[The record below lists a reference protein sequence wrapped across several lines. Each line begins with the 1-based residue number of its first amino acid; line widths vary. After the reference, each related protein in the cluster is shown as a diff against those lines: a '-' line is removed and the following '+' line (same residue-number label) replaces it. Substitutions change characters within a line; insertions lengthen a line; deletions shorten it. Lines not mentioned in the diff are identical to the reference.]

1 MIGKKFGKLTVLEEL
16 PERKHGKIIYQCKCD
31 CGNITNV
38 LGCHLRNGNT
48 KSCGCL
54 KYEHKI
60 IKHGKCNTRLYRQWK
75 NMKQRCYNKN
85 YDRYKD
91 YGARGI
97 NICDEWLHD
106 FQAFYDWAMNNGY
119 NDNLTIDRIDNN
131 KGYSQDNCR
140 WVDIK
145 TQCNNT
151 RRNVFITYDGKTQTI
166 AQWGHEL
173 NIDVDK
179 ISARH
184 RAGWSDKECLFGK
197 EV

>member
-1 MIGKKFGKLTVLEEL
+1 MIGKKFGKLTILEEL
-16 PERKHGKIIYQCKCD
+16 PERKHGKIVYRCKCD

-38 LGCHLRNGNT
+38 LGCHLRSGNT

-60 IKHGKCNTRLYRQWK
+60 LKHGKCNTKLYTTWK
-75 NMKQRCYNKN
+75 NIKQRCYNKN

-97 NICDEWLHD
+97 QVCDEWKND
-106 FQAFYDWAMNNGY
+106 FYCFYNWAINNGY
-119 NDNLTIDRIDNN
+119 QENLTIDRIDNN
-131 KGYSQDNCR
+131 KGYSPDNCR
-140 WVDIK
+140 WTDIK

-151 RRNVFITYDGKTQTI
+151 RRNVFLTCNNKTQTI
-166 AQWGHEL
+166 AQWGNEL
-173 NIDVDK
+173 NLSVDK
-179 ISARH
+179 ISQRH

>member
-1 MIGKKFGKLTVLEEL
+1 MIGKKFGKLTVLKEL

-38 LGCHLRNGNT
+38 QGTMLRNGNT

-54 KYEHKI
+54 RYEPSN
-60 IKHGKCNTRLYRQWK
+60 IKHGKCNTKLYTTWK
-75 NMKQRCYNKN
+75 NIKQRCYNKN
-85 YDRYKD
+85 YNRYID
-91 YGARGI
+91 YGGRGI
-97 NICDEWLHD
+97 AVCQEWLHD
-106 FQAFYDWAMNNGY
+106 FNCFYNWAINNGY
-119 NDNLTIDRIDNN
+119 QENLTIDRIDNN
-131 KGYSQDNCR
+131 KGYSPENCR

-151 RRNVFITYDGKTQTI
+151 RRNVRLTYNNKTQTI

-173 NIDVDK
+173 NVSVDK

-184 RAGWSDKECLFGK
+184 RAGWTDKECLFGK